1 MLVLEIL
8 WILKLGFT
16 NIFYMNQFCK
26 LVLLAFSLIY
36 FCNLIIFL
44 QGANDYLI
52 GRNNANEIDLNR

>member
-1 MLVLEIL
+1 MMPQDENVEYDIAYSKMSIL
-8 WILKLGFT
+8 YLKS
-16 NIFYMNQFCK
+16 